1 MRKQNPWDNSAR
13 YYDLIYSWKDYKR
26 EAGKIQKL
34 IQCYKK
40 SPGKDLLE
48 VACGTGGHARYLKN
62 AFRIL
67 GTDINDR
74 MLAVARKNVKG
85 VAFQKVDM
93 LTLNLG
99 RQFDVIL
106 CLFSS
111 IGYMN
116 TRAKL
121 RKTLRNFSGH
131 LKQGGVVIIEPWLTK
146 AAYKAGRV
154 GHLLTYDGKETKIA
168 RLNVSRIRGNVS
180 ILEMHHLVAEKDK
193 SVKYFVER
201 HEVGMFE
208 PDEFLALMRATGLRA
223 RFLKSGLMK
232 DRGLYVGVKR

>member
-1 MRKQNPWDNSAR
+1 
-13 YYDLIYSWKDYKR
+13 
-26 EAGKIQKL
+26 
-34 IQCYKK
+34 
-40 SPGKDLLE
+40 
-48 VACGTGGHARYLKN
+48 
-62 AFRIL
+62 
-67 GTDINDR
+67 
-74 MLAVARKNVKG
+74 
-85 VAFQKVDM
+85 M

-99 RQFDVIL
+99 KQFDVIL

-131 LKQGGVVIIEPWLTK
+131 LKQGGVAIIEPWLTK
-146 AAYKAGRV
+146 AAYKVGRV

-168 RLNVSRIRGNVS
+168 RLNVSKIRGNVS
-180 ILEMHHLVAEKDK
+180 ILEMHHLIAQRGKG
-193 SVKYFVER
+193 VKYFVER

-208 PDEFLALMRATGLRA
+208 PDEFLALMRAAGLRA

-232 DRGLYVGVKR
+232 DRGLYVGVKL